1 MGELVRLKR
10 KRGDAV
16 REAAQLL
23 LDLPIGLPDAARDA
37 LADVVHRRQ
46 QPEPWP
52 FVMIAPEAV
61 RAVMRAIE
69 GTARPALT
77 LKVFVMA
84 LTYVREGGEVMAG
97 ARRIADDTAVPPAEV
112 YRAMGELVKI
122 GALMKLK
129 PGRYAVAAA
138 VAWNGSLVEREH
150 VVRQQPQLALVPA
163 PDTP

>member
-1 MGELVRLKR
+1 MGELVKFKR

-16 REAAQLL
+16 KEAAQLL

-37 LADVVHRRQ
+37 LADVVQRRQ

-61 RAVMRAIE
+61 RATMRAIE
-69 GTARPALT
+69 ETKRPGST
-77 LKVFVMA
+77 LKVFVTA

-97 ARRIADDTAVPPAEV
+97 AKRIAADTGVPAAEV
-112 YRAMGELVKI
+112 YRAMGELVKL
-122 GALMKLK
+122 GAMVKLK

-150 VVRQQPQLALVPA
+150 VARQQPRLALVEQQLA
-163 PDTP
+163 K